1 MNNNNNQQ
9 SAADKLLYKQCDIF
23 SETPPVSNVY
33 EHTIIVK
40 RWIEVC
46 SENLSGIH
54 SQQRVDCEIQS
65 MLENNIIKRSESN
78 FINTLV
84 IVKKK
89 NDDIRLSVDYE
100 KFK

>member
-1 MNNNNNQQ
+1 MNIQ
-9 SAADKLLYKQCDIF
+9 LLLKDESKFVRRTYQV
-23 SETPPVSNVY
+23 P
-33 EHTIIVK
+33 
-40 RWIEVC
+40 
-46 SENLSGIH
+46 IH